1 MDRFDAGGIDP
12 RALAS
17 LNGKVLESIKGGTMD
32 ILKSIED
39 AIVKRDIQGVK
50 ALTQEALD
58 QKISPSD
65 ILNKGLIKGLEIIG
79 KLFESQEIFVPE
91 LLLAGMAMKEALVVL
106 RPALEKSDAPPVG
119 KMVIGT
125 VEGDVHD
132 IGKNIVSMIFTGSG
146 FEVIDLGINVP
157 AATFIETVEREKPE
171 VLALSCLYTPTRL
184 AMKDVIRLLEEKNLR
199 KKVKVIIGGAP
210 IDQSFAKMIGA
221 DGYAPD
227 PPSGVKKVM
236 GWLGK

>member
-1 MDRFDAGGIDP
+1 
-12 RALAS
+12 
-17 LNGKVLESIKGGTMD
+17 MD

-39 AIVKRDIQGVK
+39 AVVRRSIPEVKE
-50 ALTQEALD
+50 LTQKALD
-58 QKISPSD
+58 QKVSPTD

-79 KLFESQEIFVPE
+79 SLFECQEIFVPE
-91 LLLAGMAMKEALVVL
+91 LLMAGMAMKEALVLL

-132 IGKNIVSMIFTGSG
+132 IGKNIVSMMFTGSG
-146 FEVIDLGINVP
+146 FQVTDLGINVP
-157 AATFIETVEREKPE
+157 ARTFIETVERERPE

-199 KKVKVIIGGAP
+199 HKIKIIIGGAP
-210 IDQSFAKMIGA
+210 IDQSFADMIGA

>member
-1 MDRFDAGGIDP
+1 
-12 RALAS
+12 
-17 LNGKVLESIKGGTMD
+17 MD

-39 AIVKRDIQGVK
+39 AVVRRSIPEVKE
-50 ALTQEALD
+50 LTQKALD
-58 QKISPSD
+58 QKVSPTD

-79 KLFESQEIFVPE
+79 SLFECQEIFVPE
-91 LLLAGMAMKEALVVL
+91 LLMAGMAMKEALVLL

-132 IGKNIVSMIFTGSG
+132 IGKNIVSMMFTGSG
-146 FEVIDLGINVP
+146 FQVTDLGINVP
-157 AATFIETVEREKPE
+157 ARTFIETVERERPE

-184 AMKDVIRLLEEKNLR
+184 AMKDVLRLLEEKNLR
-199 KKVKVIIGGAP
+199 HKIKVIIGGAP
-210 IDQSFAKMIGA
+210 IDQSFADMIGA

>member
-1 MDRFDAGGIDP
+1 
-12 RALAS
+12 
-17 LNGKVLESIKGGTMD
+17 MD

-39 AIVKRDIQGVK
+39 AVVRRSIVEVK
-50 ALTQEALD
+50 ELTQKALD
-58 QKISPSD
+58 QKISPTD
-65 ILNKGLIKGLEIIG
+65 ILNRGLIKGLEIIG
-79 KLFESQEIFVPE
+79 GLFERQEIFVPE
-91 LLLAGMAMKEALVVL
+91 LLLAGMAMKEALVML
-106 RPALEKSDAPPVG
+106 RPALEKSDVPPVG

-146 FEVIDLGINVP
+146 FQVTDLGINVP
-157 AATFIETVEREKPE
+157 AATFIETVEKEKPE

-199 KKVKVIIGGAP
+199 KKVKIIIGGAP
-210 IDQSFAKMIGA
+210 IDQSFAEMIGA